1 MKQTL
6 EKISIEEAERLCQ
19 LYMDCQL
26 SVLEETELEFVLS
39 QAEIDSLV
47 IRETRELMGISR
59 SVKFSSVTK
68 HQATHILL
76 KWGLRVAACVII
88 LLACVTILRND
99 LFTDDVE
106 CIAFVEGHQVS
117 TEQARNIA
125 ESDVAKMEQFMQIV
139 ATRRAAEEAKVKQFI
154 NNETP
159 IYIITVHSQCCQHL
173 CQSSQ
178 VECGEP
184 LRRQIQQQ

>member
-99 LFTDDVE
+99 LFMDDVE

-154 NNETP
+154 NT
-159 IYIITVHSQCCQHL
+159 
-173 CQSSQ
+173 
-178 VECGEP
+178 
-184 LRRQIQQQ
+184 IQK

>member
-76 KWGLRVAACVII
+76 KWGLHVAACVII

-154 NNETP
+154 NT
-159 IYIITVHSQCCQHL
+159 
-173 CQSSQ
+173 
-178 VECGEP
+178 
-184 LRRQIQQQ
+184 IQK